1 MVQIAV
7 DDMDAPSLD
16 DINDLVRSGKFDLA
30 KWAYSTIVENNPE
43 NAAAWYGLGVVLNQL
58 NNREK
63 SISAFQKSYELDS
76 QHGPTSANLAILYS
90 IDNPGNADKYARI
103 AINLGVVN
111 ETLTGLCIE
120 EEPPLMEAK
129 AVVEPPS
136 LEKRELTIIEDSCK
150 LILDGEFEEAL
161 DLISPAVEGEFQS
174 SSELWTICS
183 LCLLKLDFVS
193 DANNSIKFAAD
204 LPPSNWAKN
213 EYYIKV
219 LNLFE
224 CETSQ
229 ELMMKIE
236 LLNTDESEEDF
247 SETDDISDEN
257 ESISNV
263 DEEIINEGIELE
275 DSKVVL
281 ITNAKKC
288 TEDGDHVSAVQIW
301 KNILERFGSTSEA
314 WRGMASALEAAGHIE
329 KSKQCISKAQ
339 EIESELNIDNE
350 NDDVD
355 LISAAESAR
364 MQTIANQ
371 YEPKDDV
378 NVSIEWYNKGLNLLG
393 EAKSS
398 EALHCF
404 EQSIKTIP
412 REEKDLRVRVHNG
425 KGHALHQMGEFSQSI
440 QAYHQAISM
449 SPESVTSRTLYN
461 MGSSYA
467 AMEHFRDAIKCF
479 EQALD
484 RDMDP
489 DDTELCKAQMN
500 RCQLLLKEQIK
511 LERN

>member
-7 DDMDAPSLD
+7 DDMDTPSLAD
-16 DINDLVRSGKFDLA
+16 VNDLVRSGKLDLA
-30 KWAYSTIVENNPE
+30 KWAYSSIVGNDPE
-43 NAAAWYGLGVVLNQL
+43 NAAAWYGLGVVSNQL

-63 SISAFQKSYELDS
+63 SISAFLKSYELDS
-76 QHGPTSANLAILYS
+76 EHAPTSANLAILYS
-90 IDNPGNADKYARI
+90 FDDPENADKYARI
-103 AINLGVVN
+103 AIDLGVAN
-111 ETLTGLCIE
+111 EILTGLCIKE
-120 EEPPLMEAK
+120 EIPLMEART
-129 AVVEPPS
+129 VVEPPS
-136 LEKRELTIIEDSCK
+136 LEKRELAIIEESCK
-150 LILDGEFEEAL
+150 LIIDEKFEEAL
-161 DLISPAVEGEFQS
+161 DIISPAVEGEFQS

-193 DANNSIKFAAD
+193 DATNSIEFAGN
-204 LPPSNWAKN
+204 LTPSNWATN

-219 LNLFE
+219 LNLFD
-224 CETSQ
+224 CETSH
-229 ELMMKIE
+229 ELMMKIG
-236 LLNTDESEEDF
+236 LLSPDDSEEDF
-247 SETDDISDEN
+247 SLDDDISGEN
-257 ESISNV
+257 ESISDV
-263 DEEIINEGIELE
+263 DEEIINEEIELE

-281 ITNAKKC
+281 ITNAQKC

-301 KNILERFGSTSEA
+301 KNVLERFGSTSEA

-339 EIESELNIDNE
+339 EIEFELNPNNE

-425 KGHALHQMGEFSQSI
+425 KGHALHQMGEYSQSI

-449 SPESVTSRTLYN
+449 APESVTSRTLYN

-484 RDMDP
+484 RDMDA
-489 DDTELCKAQMN
+489 DDAELCKAQMN
-500 RCQLLLKEQIK
+500 RCNLLLKEQIK
-511 LERN
+511 LQRN